1 MTMPL
6 IPEYII
12 EAYSPSKNHSQ
23 RELNLMSPAPT
34 TEREARQWAGVF
46 AAKCNTNRLLG
57 ATDWQP
63 RIQLVNSQFYART
76 Q

>member
-1 MTMPL
+1 MTMPE

-12 EAYSPSKNHSQ
+12 EAYSPSKNHTQ

-34 TEREARQWAGVF
+34 TEREAGQWASVF

-63 RIQLVNSQFYART
+63 RITRVDTSYYART
-76 Q
+76 L